1 MPSEES
7 SPPFVIFLL
16 KMYRDIGSNCCSMF
30 PVAVLQGRG
39 RKNILYSGSFCTQRW
54 HAWGI
59 RLSVANALLKISPQG
74 CNLKAQF
81 RDMMHNQMIGSVL
94 CLSPSLSL
102 SLFLNPSLCL
112 SIQVSLLFSPLFSLT
127 MFLSPSLNP
136 SLRRSVPRPLSLPS
150 LLPLSLINT
159 YCPLAWQCDSDL
171 CLFFAVTTNAF
182 VNTRIQIRAT
192 CVPR

>member
-81 RDMMHNQMIGSVL
+81 RDMMHNRMIGSVL

-102 SLFLNPSLCL
+102 SLCFLIPPYVSQSKYL
-112 SIQVSLLFSPLFSLT
+112 SPLLSPLFSYYVSQSLPKSLVT
-127 MFLSPSLNP
+127 SLCPSPSLSP
-136 SLRRSVPRPLSLPS
+136 FPPPPLS
-150 LLPLSLINT
+150 N
-159 YCPLAWQCDSDL
+159 
-171 CLFFAVTTNAF
+171 
-182 VNTRIQIRAT
+182 
-192 CVPR
+192 